1 MSETWKMERQR
12 QDEKQK
18 PDKNR
23 TADLKSVRFN

>member
-1 MSETWKMERQR
+1 MIKINEAMSETWKMERER

-23 TADLKSVRFN
+23 MAD